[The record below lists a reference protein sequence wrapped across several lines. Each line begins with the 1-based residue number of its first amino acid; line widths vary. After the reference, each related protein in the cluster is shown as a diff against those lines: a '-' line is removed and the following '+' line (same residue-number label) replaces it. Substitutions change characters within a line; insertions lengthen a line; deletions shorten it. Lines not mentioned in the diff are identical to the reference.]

1 MAPYFT
7 SCIVKKRGMGSFLN
21 TVWMSGINNL
31 PTICNCATAT
41 TLQRSD
47 GSSFK

>member
-7 SCIVKKRGMGSFLN
+7 SCIVQKRGMGSILN

-31 PTICNCATAT
+31 PTICICATAT
-41 TLQRSD
+41 RLQRSD